1 MGAAAVTYPPSC
13 THVHNLRD
21 LQLSLDIGGQGTEGL
36 GVLDVVPHRAARR
49 LSRTVFV
56 SVALGM
62 VALYAAFTAAP
73 LVAED
78 ITGSRTWSGLPGAA
92 AILGTAA
99 GTAGLSAVM
108 SRRGRRP
115 GLVLGWAIGALGAV
129 AAILAIQG
137 ATLPL
142 LIAAMVI
149 LGIGHGANQLARF
162 AAADPHPVERRGTV
176 LSLVV
181 WAGTVGAV
189 VGPNVLGPTG
199 QLAEGMGMVPLAG
212 GYITAVVAFALAT
225 AVTFA
230 TLRPDPADLAQ
241 VTPRSAGSQERGW
254 DRRTVVAVGA
264 LVTAQFVMVLIM
276 TMTPVHIRGH
286 EHDLVTVG
294 GVMSAH
300 FAGMFALAPIAGKAA
315 DRFGPLRVALCG
327 LILVIVAGALAA
339 VAPPASVLTL
349 GVALLILGLGWS
361 AAFVASSTLLMRT
374 SVTLQGRADAMGW
387 VFAALASVSSGVLI
401 GSVGYVAMCLI
412 GVTLAGVTAVVV
424 LREVRRPVPART

>member
-1 MGAAAVTYPPSC
+1 M
-13 THVHNLRD
+13 
-21 LQLSLDIGGQGTEGL
+21 
-36 GVLDVVPHRAARR
+36 LDVAAHPAARR
-49 LSRTVFV
+49 LSWTVFV

-78 ITGSRTWSGLPGAA
+78 ITGARTWSGLPGAA

-115 GLVLGWAIGALGAV
+115 GLVLGWTVGALGAV
-129 AAILAIQG
+129 AAILAIQT
-137 ATLPL
+137 ASLPL

-189 VGPNVLGPTG
+189 AGPNVLDPTG
-199 QLAEGMGMVPLAG
+199 PIAEGMGLVPLTG
-212 GYITAVVAFALAT
+212 GYITALTAFALAGAIT
-225 AVTFA
+225 LV
-230 TLRPDPADLAQ
+230 TLRPDPADLAE
-241 VTPRSAGSQERGW
+241 VTPGSAGSQERGW

-286 EHDLVTVG
+286 EHGLVAVG
-294 GVMSAH
+294 AVMSAH
-300 FAGMFALAPIAGKAA
+300 FAGMFALAPIAGRAS
-315 DRFGPLRVALCG
+315 DRFGPLRVALTG
-327 LILVIVAGALAA
+327 LILVVLSGVLAA
-339 VAPPASVLTL
+339 LSPPASVLTL

-361 AAFVASSTLLMRT
+361 AAFVASSTLLTRT

-387 VFAALASVSSGVLI
+387 AFAALASVSSGVLI
-401 GSVGYVAMCLI
+401 GAVGYVAMCLI
-412 GVTLAGVTAVVV
+412 GVTIALSTAVAV
-424 LREVRRPVPART
+424 LREVRRPAPAPT